1 MFVLDVLYD
10 DWIYCRI
17 YHYNI
22 GKMIG
27 NKFDALSPS
36 FAKYLRS
43 WFPGNQTPYKIC
55 NVTRNPEGSVP
66 LLCYSNYYSNNHQ
79 GGTSSRRDNWVLT
92 QMSLA
97 TLLRTAKSRLVIW
110 VNNSISRAP
119 FMMRLGGRYMYN
131 YSLLSFFYLHMYIY
145 IFIYLL
151 QYIIYIQFIYISH
164 TEYNLSKNNVKQ
176 I

>member
-1 MFVLDVLYD
+1 MMIEYIVEYTTT
-10 DWIYCRI
+10 ISE
-17 YHYNI
+17 
-22 GKMIG
+22 KMIG

-43 WFPGNQTPYKIC
+43 WFPGNQTPYKIR

-119 FMMRLGGRYMYN
+119 FMMRLGGRYIYIYN
-131 YSLLSFFYLHMYIY
+131 YSLLSLFFIYICIYIYLFITRYYIYTIYIY
-145 IFIYLL
+145 ISY
-151 QYIIYIQFIYISH
+151 

>member
-1 MFVLDVLYD
+1 METTILQNIRCLY
-10 DWIYCRI
+10 WMYYMMIEYI
-17 YHYNI
+17 VEYTTTI
-22 GKMIG
+22 SEKMIG

-119 FMMRLGGRYMYN
+119 FMMRLGGRYIYN

-145 IFIYLL
+145 IYLFI
-151 QYIIYIQFIYISH
+151 
-164 TEYNLSKNNVKQ
+164 
-176 I
+176 

>member
-1 MFVLDVLYD
+1 M
-10 DWIYCRI
+10 
-17 YHYNI
+17 
-22 GKMIG
+22 
-27 NKFDALSPS
+27 
-36 FAKYLRS
+36 
-43 WFPGNQTPYKIC
+43 
-55 NVTRNPEGSVP
+55 P

-119 FMMRLGGRYMYN
+119 FMMRLGGRYIYIYN
-131 YSLLSFFYLHMYIY
+131 YFLLSFFYLHMYIY
-145 IFIYLL
+145 IYIYLL